1 MIYCI
6 LIKHCN
12 KSGKYDFCGATVR
25 GVENM
30 SSPNQPFII
39 NDLVWTKEINVI
51 VSYLVDTW
59 WGLMIQHIS
68 KPSNLFK
75 KVLCKDVLLRW
86 PLSSP
91 NPYQI
96 MVKWFNC
103 LILVILGFV
112 IIWICINRQRGFHF
126 ISFDREMTS
135 GVKVKVKKVKKI
147 LSLKST
153 RNCPICI
160 ENWKKNFEIFFH
172 TKMKKLRIFYHMRC
186 SFF

>member
-1 MIYCI
+1 M
-6 LIKHCN
+6 
-12 KSGKYDFCGATVR
+12 
-25 GVENM
+25 
-30 SSPNQPFII
+30 
-39 NDLVWTKEINVI
+39 
-51 VSYLVDTW
+51 SYLVDTW
-59 WGLMIQHIS
+59 WVLMIQHIS
-68 KPSNLFK
+68 MPSHLFK

-86 PLSSP
+86 TLSSP

-126 ISFDREMTS
+126 SSFDREMTS

-160 ENWKKNFEIFFH
+160 ENWKKIEFFFH
-172 TKMKKLRIFYHMRC
+172 TKMKKILSYEM
-186 SFF
+186 